1 MIKLKVL
8 THNSGEYETTVEEF
22 DAAAVNEQL
31 NSNEVNTIVIG
42 DLILSRIDVKV
53 IHRLPDEM
61 SEEEEP
67 VEEEPAEDVPEEEIV
82 DQ

>member
-8 THNSGEYETTVEEF
+8 THNSGEYETAVEEF
-22 DAAAVNEQL
+22 DAASVNAQL

-53 IHRLPDEM
+53 IHRLPEEGGLAEEVPA
-61 SEEEEP
+61 EEEK
-67 VEEEPAEDVPEEEIV
+67 I